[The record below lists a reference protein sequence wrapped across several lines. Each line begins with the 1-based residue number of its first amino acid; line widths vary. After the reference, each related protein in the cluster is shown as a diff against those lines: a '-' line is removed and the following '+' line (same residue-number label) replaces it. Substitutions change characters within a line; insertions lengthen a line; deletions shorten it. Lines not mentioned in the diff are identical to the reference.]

1 MPAREIVIPVRKSI
15 LVAGGAGFLG
25 SHLCERL
32 ISEGHRVYCVDNLQ
46 TGLAE
51 NLRDLKQEPRFT
63 FIEHDIRDTLPQTLR
78 IDRIYNLACPAS
90 PLHYQADPVR
100 TMLTCVVGTRNLLE
114 YAVHARAAFVQA
126 STSEVYGD
134 PHQHPQTE
142 AYWGNVNPVGPRACY
157 DEGKRA
163 AEALCFDYLRLA
175 RVDVR
180 VARIFN
186 TYGPRMRADDG
197 RIVSNF
203 VTQALTGKPLTVYG
217 TGRQTRSFCYVSDLI
232 RGLVQLMEVKTN
244 PAGPVNLGN
253 PREFTVLQLAKLVRT
268 LTESRSVIAFEPLP
282 ADDPQRRQPDIRRA
296 KALLGWAPR
305 VPLSQGL
312 PPTVAWFSKS
322 LEREQGVSRPV
333 AAASITQPVTI

>member
-1 MPAREIVIPVRKSI
+1 MPVKEIVLPARKNI

-46 TGLAE
+46 TGLAD
-51 NLRDLKQEPRFT
+51 NLCNLQRESRFD
-63 FIEHDIRDTLPQTLR
+63 FVRHDIREPLPQVLKV
-78 IDRIYNLACPAS
+78 DSIYNLACPAS
-90 PLHYQADPVR
+90 PLHYQADPVY
-100 TMLTCVVGTRNLLE
+100 TLMTCVAGTRNLLE
-114 YAVHARAAFVQA
+114 YAVHAQATFVQA

-142 AYWGNVNPVGPRACY
+142 SYWGNVNPVGPRACY

-232 RGLVQLMEVKTN
+232 RGLVQLMDMKNN
-244 PAGPVNLGN
+244 PAGPINLGN

-268 LTESRSVIAFEPLP
+268 LTESRSAIAFEPLP
-282 ADDPQRRQPDIRRA
+282 TDDPQRRQPDIRRA
-296 KALLGWAPR
+296 KELLGWVPR
-305 VPLSQGL
+305 VSLGQGL
-312 PPTVAWFSKS
+312 PPTVAWFSES
-322 LEREQGVSRPV
+322 LKTTTAVVRP
-333 AAASITQPVTI
+333 AAAANVSQPVTI

>member
-1 MPAREIVIPVRKSI
+1 MPAKEIVLPVRKSI

-32 ISEGHRVYCVDNLQ
+32 VSEGHRVYCVDNLQ
-46 TGLAE
+46 TGLVE
-51 NLRDLKQEPRFT
+51 NLRDLKREARFS
-63 FIEHDIRDTLPQTLR
+63 FIEHDIRDPLPQTLR
-78 IDRIYNLACPAS
+78 IDHLYNLACPAS
-90 PLHYQADPVR
+90 PLHYQADPVQ
-100 TMLTCVVGTRNLLE
+100 TLMTCVVGTRNLLD
-114 YAVHARAAFVQA
+114 YAGHTRAAFVQA

-217 TGRQTRSFCYVSDLI
+217 TGRQTRSFCFVSDLI

-268 LTESRSVIAFEPLP
+268 LTDSRSAIAFEPLP

-296 KALLGWAPR
+296 KELLGWAPR
-305 VPLSQGL
+305 VSLSQGL

-322 LEREQGVSRPV
+322 LEREQAVARPV
-333 AAASITQPVTI
+333 AVADITQPVTI